1 MTAQDIIS
9 NISQRGITL
18 ELVDEKIRLHGTEDV
33 LDQTTISL
41 VKTHKLEIISH
52 LAKGNIQKIS
62 FPMSEQDLIEFKRL
76 AESGVQ
82 FDFPEENPGIP
93 SWSQI
98 VPSSTDK
105 EGAVHPVPCYCC
117 GGQSFWRKKDNAG
130 GRWICK
136 ICHPPVLS
144 KDEIVYLQ

>member
-41 VKTHKLEIISH
+41 VKTHKPKIISY

-76 AESGVQ
+76 AEAGMQ
-82 FDFPEENPGIP
+82 FDFPQENPAIP
-93 SWSQI
+93 SCAQI
-98 VPSSTDK
+98 VSSNTDK
-105 EGAVHPVPCYCC
+105 EGTVHPTPCYCC
-117 GGQSFWRKKDNAG
+117 GGQSYWRKKDNPD
-130 GRWICK
+130 GRWLCEV
-136 ICHPPVLS
+136 CHPPMPS
-144 KDEIVYLQ
+144 RDEIEFLQ